1 MSKNKSLVNQ
11 SWEELANYAN
21 LLYSEGHEEPYE
33 SRGSRT
39 VL

>member
-1 MSKNKSLVNQ
+1 MIKLFIQTIDKRKFIDWS
-11 SWEELANYAN
+11 
-21 LLYSEGHEEPYE
+21 GHLEEPYE

>member
-1 MSKNKSLVNQ
+1 MI
-11 SWEELANYAN
+11 ELFIQTNGKYK
-21 LLYSEGHEEPYE
+21 LTDWSGHLEEPYE

>member
-1 MSKNKSLVNQ
+1 MIFDSVVRGSDTCDQ
-11 SWEELANYAN
+11 
-21 LLYSEGHEEPYE
+21 EEPYE

>member
-1 MSKNKSLVNQ
+1 MIKLF
-11 SWEELANYAN
+11 N
-21 LLYSEGHEEPYE
+21 LTIVKRKFIDWSRHLEEPYE

>member
-1 MSKNKSLVNQ
+1 LLIGV
-11 SWEELANYAN
+11 YAQLTN
-21 LLYSEGHEEPYE
+21 CQHHLEEPYE

>member
-1 MSKNKSLVNQ
+1 LEIGTSIMCNTFVI
-11 SWEELANYAN
+11 EY
-21 LLYSEGHEEPYE
+21 EEPYE